1 MNEMRVIEVNEYG
14 HRFIISTLNDKRNE
28 LIESGQDTSFVDETL
43 LDVIDALTTRTRES
57 KKQKRK
63 MKGEER

>member
-1 MNEMRVIEVNEYG
+1 MDEMRVIEVDEYG
-14 HRFIISTLNDKRNE
+14 HRLIICTLNDKRNE

-43 LDVIDALTTRTRES
+43 LDVIDAPT